1 MLSLALCSTKVRSL
15 MPEIY
20 IAAAIILDP
29 AGQMLLVRKKNTTR
43 FMQAGGKIEKGEQP
57 LDALLREMHEE
68 LQIQPNAT
76 DIFYHGLYLAPAAN
90 EPNHTVRAHIYQLTW
105 HNPIHIAAEIEEA
118 IWVTPSSAST
128 LPLAPLTE
136 HIIIP
141 LLI

>member
-1 MLSLALCSTKVRSL
+1 MLSLALCSTKVL
-15 MPEIY
+15 MVMPEIY

-29 AGQMLLVRKKNTTR
+29 SGHMLLVRKKNTAR
-43 FMQAGGKIEKGEQP
+43 FMQAGGKIEKDETP
-57 LDALLREMHEE
+57 LAALLREMREE
-68 LQIQPNAT
+68 LQIEPDANQ
-76 DIFYHGLYLAPAAN
+76 IFYHGQFLAAAAN

-118 IWVTPSSAST
+118 VWITPTSAST

-136 HIIIP
+136 HIILP